1 MRLYAIGD
9 IHGCVRELTFLHEKI
24 FTNDK
29 FKIKDDLIIS
39 EGAHIDRGLKS
50 KQVID
55 QIIKLKSNKIKK

>member
-1 MRLYAIGD
+1 MFFQALNKMRIYAIGD

-39 EGAHIDRGLKS
+39 EGAHE
-50 KQVID
+50 QYE
-55 QIIKLKSNKIKK
+55 IKTSHRSNH